1 MRVNHYRTIPSE
13 ISASMEVYA
22 DNLKAMLQLQPAAPI
37 VESFPTFAHRARGRL
52 ARHLNRYVVYQGE
65 IWARKADVHHILDH
79 SYGHLAFGLDPRRTV
94 VTFHDAI
101 LLKIHA
107 GELPADGVPRTAY
120 YGHLLSLFAIRR
132 AARVITDSASAA
144 CDLLRFVDY
153 PSERVRVVP
162 LGVSRVFLDSP
173 NRPTRQPSGP
183 ARIMHVGRC
192 HAQKN
197 VDALLQ
203 ALPQIRDLL
212 GRPVVLV
219 KVGGVF
225 TAAQERLIAS
235 LRLEGSIERVQRTPL
250 SDLPSLYAGCDLLV
264 VPSLDEGFGLPAI
277 EAMAVGTPVIAS
289 NRGSLPEVVG
299 DAGILVDPPE
309 AGVFAGVAA
318 RALADAS
325 LLAEMSRRGR
335 ARARDFSWERNAA
348 ETLAVYREVQA
359 EAEGARWRTAT
370 Q

>member
-13 ISASMEVYA
+13 ISASMDIYA
-22 DNLKAMLQLQPAAPI
+22 DNLKAMLQVQPAAPT
-37 VESFPTFAHRARGRL
+37 VESFPAVAQRAKSRL
-52 ARHLNRYVVYQGE
+52 ARYLDRYVVYQGE
-65 IWARKADVHHILDH
+65 AWAKKADVHHILDH
-79 SYGHLAFGLDPRRTV
+79 SYGHLGFGLDPRRTV

-107 GELPADGVPRTAY
+107 GELPDDGVPRTAY
-120 YGHLLSLFAIRR
+120 YGHLLSLVAIRR

-144 CDLLRFVDY
+144 CELLRFVDY
-153 PSERVRVVP
+153 PSERVRVIP
-162 LGVSRVFLDSP
+162 HGVSRAFLEYT
-173 NRPTRQPSGP
+173 NRRPRRRAGP
-183 ARIMHVGRC
+183 VRILHVGRC

-197 VDALLQ
+197 VEALLQ

-235 LRLEGSIERVQRTPL
+235 LCLEGSIERLPQMPH
-250 SDLPSLYAGCDLLV
+250 SDLPRQYAGCDLIV
-264 VPSLDEGFGLPAI
+264 VPSLDEGFGLPAL
-277 EAMAVGTPVIAS
+277 EAMAVGTPVIAA
-289 NRGSLPEVVG
+289 NRGALPEVVG

-309 AGVFAGVAA
+309 AGVFAGMVA
-318 RALADAS
+318 RALADPP

-335 ARARDFSWERNAA
+335 ERARNFTWERTAA

-359 EAEGARWRTAT
+359 EAEGARWQPAT